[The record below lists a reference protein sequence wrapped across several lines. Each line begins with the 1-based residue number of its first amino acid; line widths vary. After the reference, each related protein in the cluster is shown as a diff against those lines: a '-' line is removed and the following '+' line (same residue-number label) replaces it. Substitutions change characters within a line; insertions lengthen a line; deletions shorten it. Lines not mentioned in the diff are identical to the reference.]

1 MGKNI
6 YNDQKSLKMMKTK
19 KMKTMMRKTMLMKT
33 MLMKT
38 KMMKAMTMKAMM
50 MKTMMMKM
58 MIMKTLM
65 MKTVMMADQQQ
76 DSLSAAKAVPEEL
89 QVQVRASFLAREKPW
104 IEKSEKTKVIQC
116 FKKLSTVDYSRFST
130 KERENPFYSKWTN
143 LRVSKEGILP
153 IQKNKIAMQKKT
165 CVFRRTANIL
175 KSSGSARSVAVSP
188 SITFMIF
195 VCIVD

>member
-1 MGKNI
+1 MMVMENLSWFDVPGGDNHP
-6 YNDQKSLKMMKTK
+6 SLSFHLTHCPW
-19 KMKTMMRKTMLMKT
+19 
-33 MLMKT
+33 
-38 KMMKAMTMKAMM
+38 KALLVIRVAVIRMTMKAMM

-116 FKKLSTVDYSRFST
+116 FNSR
-130 KERENPFYSKWTN
+130 
-143 LRVSKEGILP
+143 L
-153 IQKNKIAMQKKT
+153 Q
-165 CVFRRTANIL
+165 
-175 KSSGSARSVAVSP
+175 
-188 SITFMIF
+188 
-195 VCIVD
+195 

>member
-1 MGKNI
+1 
-6 YNDQKSLKMMKTK
+6 MMKTK
-19 KMKTMMRKTMLMKT
+19 KMKTMMRKT

-116 FKKLSTVDYSRFST
+116 FNSR
-130 KERENPFYSKWTN
+130 
-143 LRVSKEGILP
+143 L
-153 IQKNKIAMQKKT
+153 Q
-165 CVFRRTANIL
+165 
-175 KSSGSARSVAVSP
+175 
-188 SITFMIF
+188 
-195 VCIVD
+195 

>member
-1 MGKNI
+1 MLMIIMVLIIQRMILIGTGFRELILILCQKESKMGKNI

-33 MLMKT
+33 

-58 MIMKTLM
+58 IIMKTLM

-116 FKKLSTVDYSRFST
+116 FNSR
-130 KERENPFYSKWTN
+130 
-143 LRVSKEGILP
+143 L
-153 IQKNKIAMQKKT
+153 Q
-165 CVFRRTANIL
+165 
-175 KSSGSARSVAVSP
+175 
-188 SITFMIF
+188 
-195 VCIVD
+195 

>member
-1 MGKNI
+1 MIIMVLMIRVLMITMKLIIQRMIWIGTVFRELILILCQKESKMGKNI

-116 FKKLSTVDYSRFST
+116 FNSR
-130 KERENPFYSKWTN
+130 
-143 LRVSKEGILP
+143 L
-153 IQKNKIAMQKKT
+153 Q
-165 CVFRRTANIL
+165 
-175 KSSGSARSVAVSP
+175 
-188 SITFMIF
+188 
-195 VCIVD
+195 